1 MSMDLE
7 GFARR
12 EMRRKAIAE
21 KTAQKLAEL
30 ISHAKPHLS
39 KKQALVFARAVIDE
53 VKKSSLPV
61 RDEVVSEVLRVPFAG
76 VSMGEAGVGC
86 RGQGDF
92 FVHRQIARIGGIA
105 AHLGPLDQDDA
116 GGVILANK
124 EVVLVSVDGTHSRLS
139 EWPFLAGF
147 HVARAA
153 LRDVLVKGG
162 KPIGLFVD
170 LHLADDGDVG
180 KLFDFSAGVNA
191 VSELVG
197 APVLAGSTLR
207 VGGDMVAGDRMVS
220 CAGAVGMTIESNVA
234 SRSRVKEGDYILMTS
249 GAGGGTIC
257 TAAIFSGNHGVVK
270 ETLNVDFYRACSA
283 VFNVLDCVNAMVDVT
298 NGGIRGDAHEISK
311 AARVGMKLYY
321 EKIISLVNPRV
332 LALLQKQAI
341 DPLGVSLD
349 SLLVFTKQPE
359 KVMNEIRRAGVQVE
373 IVGKVEGK
381 ECVLVRNGKEEQFEP
396 LFRESAYTKIKKLV
410 GENPPSDYAEMLA
423 KIKQSAE
430 QAIEKKKKIVEFVRK
445 KEGRK

>member
-1 MSMDLE
+1 MDLE

-12 EMRRKAIAE
+12 GLKRKRKASAV
-21 KTAQKLAEL
+21 ASDLSEL
-30 ISHAKPHLS
+30 ILEVKPHLS
-39 KKQALVFARAVIDE
+39 KKQAVAFANAVVEE
-53 VKKSSLPV
+53 VEKSSVPA
-61 RDEVVSEVLRVPFAG
+61 RDEIVSDVLRIPLAG
-76 VSMGEAGVGC
+76 VSMGEIGVGC

-92 FVHRQIARIGGIA
+92 FVHREIARIGGLKPA
-105 AHLGPLDQDDA
+105 LGPSDQDDA
-116 GGVILANK
+116 GGVVLANK
-124 EVVLVSVDGTHSRLS
+124 EVILVSVDGTHSRLS

-162 KPIGLFVD
+162 RPLGLFVD
-170 LHLADDGDVG
+170 VHLADDGDVG
-180 KLFDFSAGVNA
+180 KLLDFSAGVNA

-220 CAGAVGMTIESNVA
+220 CAGAVGMTLEANVA
-234 SRSRVKEGDYILMTS
+234 SRSRVKQGDYILMTR

-257 TAAIFSGNHGVVK
+257 TAAIFSGNHEVVK
-270 ETLNVDFYRACSA
+270 ETLNVDFYRACTA
-283 VFNVLDCVNAMVDVT
+283 VFNVLDCVSAMADVT

-311 AARVGMKLYY
+311 SANVGMKLEC

-332 LALLQKQAI
+332 LALLETQKI

-349 SLLVFTKQPE
+349 SLLVFTKHPE
-359 KVMNEIRRAGVQVE
+359 KAMREIRRAGVQVE
-373 IVGKVEGK
+373 IIGRVEGR
-381 ECVLVRNGKEEQFEP
+381 ECVLVKNKKEEPFTP

-410 GENPPSDYAEMLA
+410 GESTPKNFNELLERV
-423 KIKQSAE
+423 KQATQ
-430 QAIEKKKKIVEFVRK
+430 QAIEKKNKIVEFVRK
-445 KEGRK
+445 KKGE